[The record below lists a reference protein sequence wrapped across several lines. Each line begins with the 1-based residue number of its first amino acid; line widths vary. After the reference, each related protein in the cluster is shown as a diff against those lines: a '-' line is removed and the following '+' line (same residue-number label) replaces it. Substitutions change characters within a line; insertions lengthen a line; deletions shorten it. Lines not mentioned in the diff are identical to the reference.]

1 MWRKAATLARVEGS
15 ARQSLAE
22 RFIHCTCV
30 WGLWQVPNREVVP
43 VLGLME
49 MGLPRRTGTRYR
61 LWRILFVRRDSN
73 VKISQPMNW
82 LWQLASGSGD
92 LVTDASDW

>member
-1 MWRKAATLARVEGS
+1 MRRKAATQARAEGS

-30 WGLWQVPNREVVP
+30 WGLWQVPNREAVP

-61 LWRILFVRRDSN
+61 LWRILLIGRDAN
-73 VKISQPMNW
+73 DKTW
-82 LWQLASGSGD
+82 
-92 LVTDASDW
+92 